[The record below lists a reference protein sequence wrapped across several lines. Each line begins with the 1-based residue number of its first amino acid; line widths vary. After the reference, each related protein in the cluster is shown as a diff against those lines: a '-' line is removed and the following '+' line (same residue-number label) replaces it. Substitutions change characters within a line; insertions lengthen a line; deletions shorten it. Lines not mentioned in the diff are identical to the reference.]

1 MKNNKGYD
9 AVNGEKLAKRSRKII
24 NRFADPRDVKAISK
38 LSYDESY
45 VVSKYHLIHELVKIG
60 RPAIPSL
67 LDSIRNKNHLVRE
80 LVVRALGEIG
90 DQTITPALIRLLKRD
105 DRRRVQQGTVR
116 ALQKIVG
123 LNFGAQKRTSGY
135 AQQREVVNKWLN
147 WWKENKAFYNSMKN
161 RQPVKV

>member
-1 MKNNKGYD
+1 MKNRKNFD
-9 AVNGEKLAKRSRKII
+9 AVNNEKLVKRSRRII
-24 NRFADPRDVKAISK
+24 NRFADLRDVKAIAK

-67 LDSIRNKNHLVRE
+67 LEAVKNKNHLVRE

-90 DQTITPALIRLLKRD
+90 DESITPALIKMLKRD
-105 DRRRVQQGTVR
+105 DRRRVHLGTIR
-116 ALQKIVG
+116 ALQKIIG
-123 LNFGAQKRTSGY
+123 ISFGAQNRTSGN

-147 WWKENKAFYNSMKN
+147 WWVENKAYYRNSKN
-161 RQPVKV
+161 RQAVSV